1 MKKTTIKTKQ
11 GAASMYTVVFTTML
25 LTIICLSFVRIIMS
39 EVTNT
44 INDELSQSAYDSAL
58 AGIEDAKLAVIKYH
72 NCLGMDSDDR
82 RENNCSAIENYMN
95 SSNYDNCGAIPEIL
109 GRTHT
114 NGEVLITE
122 KNSSVSGEM
131 LQAYTCVTA
140 TEKLPDYRSYLS
152 ATDTIRIIPL
162 ISNKIDEVTAIRVNW
177 YSDSDGTTYNFANV
191 DNAGKVSFGKTDSI
205 STPPT
210 IAVQLIQTDRRFNLS
225 DFDYTKTKDNSTN
238 RGTLWLTPSKNNDTG
253 ATNYIN
259 SKNGFLKSNNKA
271 TRNSAFKIKCAT
283 GASEGME
290 FACSTVISL
299 PKPVDSN
306 SDSEFF
312 RNSESSYLV
321 LTLPYG
327 QPASDFSVELC
338 TDSDGNC
345 EPSGTETKENIIA
358 YFNGAQAAVD
368 STGRANDIYRRVESR
383 IELVDI
389 YFPFPEFELFLIS
402 DDNALTKSF
411 WTTQNCW
418 TADNGSIGSCNNSG
432 SI

>member
-1 MKKTTIKTKQ
+1 
-11 GAASMYTVVFTTML
+11 MYTVVFTTLL
-25 LTIICLSFVRIIMS
+25 LTIVCLSFIRIIMS

-58 AGIEDAKLAVIKYH
+58 AGVEDAKLAVIKYH
-72 NCLGMDSDDR
+72 NCLGMSASDR
-82 RENNCSAIENYMN
+82 ATNNCSVIESYMQD
-95 SSNYDNCGAIPEIL
+95 SSYDDCAAVAKML
-109 GRTHT
+109 GRAQNE

-131 LQAYTCVTA
+131 LQAYTCVTV
-140 TEKLPDYRSYLS
+140 TENLPDYRSYLS

-162 ISNKIDEVTAIRVNW
+162 VSNKIDDVTAIRISW
-177 YSDSDGTTYNFANV
+177 YSDSDGTTYNFSNV
-191 DNAGKVSFGKTDSI
+191 DASGKVTFGQTDSI

-210 IAVQLIQTDRRFNLS
+210 ITAQLIQTDRRFNLS
-225 DFDYTKTKDNSTN
+225 DFDFTKGSYTD
-238 RGTLWLTPSKNNDTG
+238 RGTLWLTPSKSTDSG
-253 ATNYIN
+253 AVNYIKSN
-259 SKNGFLKSNNKA
+259 SSEGFLKANNKA
-271 TRNSAFKIKCAT
+271 IRNSAYKIKCAT
-283 GASEGME
+283 GASEGVE
-290 FACSTVISL
+290 FACSTVVSL
-299 PKPVDSN
+299 PKPVEHDS
-306 SDSEFF
+306 SAI
-312 RNSESSYLV
+312 RNSEASYLV

-338 TDSDGNC
+338 ADTDGNC
-345 EPSGTETKENIIA
+345 EPSGSETQESIIA

-389 YFPFPEFELFLIS
+389 YFPFPEFELFLTS
-402 DDNALTKSF
+402 NDNALTKSF

-418 TADNGSIGSCNNSG
+418 TADNGSLGSCNNSG